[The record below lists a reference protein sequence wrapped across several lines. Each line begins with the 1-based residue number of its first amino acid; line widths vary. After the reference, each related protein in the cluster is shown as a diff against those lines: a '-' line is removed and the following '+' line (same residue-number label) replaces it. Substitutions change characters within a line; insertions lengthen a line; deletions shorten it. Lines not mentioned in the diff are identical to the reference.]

1 MKMFEKTNTG
11 IQSCTEPNPFERRQ
25 QARIPFIGA
34 VEAVEKDVQMDGST
48 ERDPHE
54 RRRHTR
60 YPLTVTV
67 EAVEGKSRTRI
78 QGRTSDLSRGGC
90 YVDTISSFPAGSV
103 VKMRLT
109 KDTRSFEA
117 QAEVVYSLVG
127 MGMGV
132 KFTSGDPQ
140 QLLTLEKWVG
150 ELSGKLLPE
159 SELPQSSDPSRS
171 PASPGN
177 IQYSVLNELITELT
191 IQGVLST
198 EKSKAMLHKLNRGGT
213 LKIHSANA

>member
-1 MKMFEKTNTG
+1 MFEETNTG
-11 IQSCTEPNPFERRQ
+11 IQSSTEPNPLERRQ
-25 QARIPFIGA
+25 QARCPFIGT
-34 VEAVEKDVQMDGST
+34 VEAVEAEIQMDNFT

-67 EAVEGKSRTRI
+67 EAVEGKSQTRI
-78 QGRTSDLSRGGC
+78 HGRTSDLSRGGC
-90 YVDTISSFPAGSV
+90 YVDTISSFPTGSV

-159 SELPQSSDPSRS
+159 LEFPQSSDQSCS
-171 PASPGN
+171 PASSGN
-177 IQYSVLNELITELT
+177 VEYRVLNDLITELT
-191 IQGVLST
+191 MQGVLST
-198 EKSKAMLHKLNRGGT
+198 EKSKTMLQKLNRTGH
-213 LKIHSANA
+213 LKIYSAKA

>member
-1 MKMFEKTNTG
+1 MSEETNIG
-11 IQSCTEPNPFERRQ
+11 IQSSTEPNPFERRQ
-25 QARIPFIGA
+25 QARCPFIGT
-34 VEAVEKDVQMDGST
+34 VEAIETEIQMDSST

-67 EAVEGKSRTRI
+67 EAVEGKSQTRI

-109 KDTRSFEA
+109 KDARSFEA
-117 QAEVVYSLVG
+117 LAEVVYSLMD

-159 SELPQSSDPSRS
+159 SELPQSSDQSCS

-177 IQYSVLNELITELT
+177 VEYRVLNDLIAELT
-191 IQGVLST
+191 IQGVLSP
-198 EKSKAMLHKLNRGGT
+198 EKSKAMLQKLNRNGH
-213 LKIHSANA
+213 LKINSANA